1 MARKCKKG
9 KKEKGNKE
17 EEIIA
22 LSGSRRQL
30 NPVDSQDRSIV
41 IIHYYNKY
49 TIIRVM
55 LMTGI
60 LAMRISAVTAS
71 CSELFLSDVTF
82 IFLAC

>member
-30 NPVDSQDRSIV
+30 NPVESQDRFPYGNESMKI
-41 IIHYYNKY
+41 
-49 TIIRVM
+49 
-55 LMTGI
+55 
-60 LAMRISAVTAS
+60 TADQRKS
-71 CSELFLSDVTF
+71 
-82 IFLAC
+82 

>member
-1 MARKCKKG
+1 MQKRE

-41 IIHYYNKY
+41 SGEKE
-49 TIIRVM
+49 R
-55 LMTGI
+55 
-60 LAMRISAVTAS
+60 
-71 CSELFLSDVTF
+71 
-82 IFLAC
+82 